1 MIRTVKGTATRQ
13 FVETGKSR
21 FSGLDPALARR
32 RLATIDAAVTLESF
46 GRLKS
51 IGLHKLTGDRAGFWA
66 VKVNGPWRI
75 VFRFEDGD
83 AFDVEIVDYHKG

>member
-1 MIRTVKGTATRQ
+1 MIRSVKGSATRR
-13 FVETGKSR
+13 FLETGKSCY
-21 FSGLDPALARR
+21 SGLDAKLALR
-32 RLATIDAAVTLESF
+32 RLATIDAAVSLESF
-46 GRLKS
+46 GRLS
-51 IGLHKLTGDRAGFWA
+51 SVGLHKLTGDRAGFWA